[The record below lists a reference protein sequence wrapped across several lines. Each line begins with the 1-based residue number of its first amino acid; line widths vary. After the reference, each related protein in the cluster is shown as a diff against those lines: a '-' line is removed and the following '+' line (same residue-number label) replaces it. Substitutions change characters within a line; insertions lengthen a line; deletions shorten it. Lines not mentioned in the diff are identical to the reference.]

1 MTDFFTLQNA
11 LAAAINADP
20 VLRLAHLTAWL
31 DPLWSDDEDD
41 WDMPQDDDGTLTI
54 ALRILRRAFPD
65 IYFEALLAIRSGA
78 TYQRLDHLICDA
90 VQLQG
95 IPLENLEWLPFGIPL
110 PTYGAS
116 LEDPDFYETHPDIIP
131 VLACFGISPDP
142 NPYNVDIPDVAYKA
156 AAIIADNLVKQQN
169 EGWRQVAWLLRWL
182 FSQSGNSSVDWDD
195 SLMSEVQPLSWEPED
210 IEFACDIVEEA
221 DSIMADAL
229 AGLAF
234 INGQPNLMAALQDN
248 VRRIYKVVER
258 QNGRRDEP
266 KVRLKWPSRPQLPLS
281 EGQHVTCRILEPDN
295 PDRA

>member
-1 MTDFFTLQNA
+1 MTDFFTLKNV

-41 WDMPQDDDGTLTI
+41 WVMPQDDDGTLAI

-110 PTYGAS
+110 PAYGAS
-116 LEDPDFYETHPDIIP
+116 LEDPDFYETHPDTIP

-169 EGWRQVAWLLRWL
+169 EGWRQVAWLLRFL
-182 FSQSGNSSVDWDD
+182 FSLSGNSSVDWDYE
-195 SLMSEVQPLSWEPED
+195 MMAEVQPLSWEAED
-210 IEFACDIVEEA
+210 IEFARDIIEEA
-221 DSIMADAL
+221 DGIMADVA
-229 AGLAF
+229 
-234 INGQPNLMAALQDN
+234 AALQWISQHPAVLDSLTHN
-248 VRRIYKVVER
+248 IRKVYQKKGKENARYQFEWPCPAQHDER
-258 QNGRRDEP
+258 AAQS
-266 KVRLKWPSRPQLPLS
+266 V
-281 EGQHVTCRILEPDN
+281 
-295 PDRA
+295 A

>member
-20 VLRLAHLTAWL
+20 VLRLAHLAAWL

-65 IYFEALLAIRSGA
+65 IYFEALLAIRGGA

-110 PTYGAS
+110 PAYGAS
-116 LEDPDFYETHPDIIP
+116 LEDPDFYQTHPDTIP

-142 NPYNVDIPDVAYKA
+142 NPYNIDIPDVDYKA
-156 AAIIADNLVKQQN
+156 AAIIADDLAKHPV
-169 EGWRQVAWLLRWL
+169 EGWRQIAWLLRWL
-182 FSQSGNSSVDWDD
+182 FSQSGNSSVDWDYE
-195 SLMSEVQPLSWEPED
+195 MMAEVQPLSWEPED
-210 IEFACDIVEEA
+210 IEFARDIIEEA
-221 DSIMADAL
+221 DGIMADVA
-229 AGLAF
+229 
-234 INGQPNLMAALQDN
+234 AALQWISQHPVVLDSLTHN
-248 VRRIYKVVER
+248 IRKVYQKKGKENARYQFEWQCPAQHDER
-258 QNGRRDEP
+258 ATQS
-266 KVRLKWPSRPQLPLS
+266 V
-281 EGQHVTCRILEPDN
+281 
-295 PDRA
+295 A